1 MSVPFGVPPPQQP
14 QPQQTGQPAAAGP
27 NLGQILALVGAG
39 LGLVIFFCTFS
50 DDVSRLGLPFGIAL
64 MIGAAVLTGM
74 TQLPKAPQFL
84 WVAAM
89 LAVVG
94 LLDLLVNITN
104 TVSVAGLYVVVL
116 IAAVL
121 QTGAIVAALLQEIGM
136 IKLELKPKA
145 PANPYGGQPAGQTG
159 GWNPP
164 SGGMPQQQYGQPQPQ
179 QYGQQPG
186 QFGQQPPQFGQ
197 QQPPPPAGGGGG
209 FGQPEATR
217 QFPHPGTP
225 PGGFGGPQQS

>member
-1 MSVPFGVPPPQQP
+1 MSVPFGVPPPQ
-14 QPQQTGQPAAAGP
+14 PQQQPGQPAAGP
-27 NLGQILALVGAG
+27 NFGLILALVAAG

-64 MIGAAVLTGM
+64 MLASAVLTGM
-74 TQLPKAPQFL
+74 TLLPKAPQFL

-94 LLDLLVNITN
+94 MLDLLVNITN

-121 QTGAIVAALLQEIGM
+121 QAGAVSAALLLDIGM
-136 IKLELKPKA
+136 IKFEPKPAA
-145 PANPYGGQPAGQTG
+145 PANPYGGQPG

-164 SGGMPQQQYGQPQPQ
+164 SGAMPQQQPPYGQQPQQYGQPQ
-179 QYGQQPG
+179 QQPG
-186 QFGQQPPQFGQ
+186 QFGQPQQYGQPQ
-197 QQPPPPAGGGGG
+197 QPPPAGGG
-209 FGQPEATR
+209 FGSPEATR
-217 QFPHPGTP
+217 QFQHPGTP
-225 PGGFGGPQQS
+225 PSGFGGPQQS